1 MRTILAGLL
10 IGLAAVLAAGCGSSS
25 SNTASTTAV
34 TETTAAAATTA
45 ATTSAGTTST
55 NTTPTNTT
63 STNTTS
69 TNTTSTNTTASG
81 ATTSSGGAPTAG
93 VLSAGCQKVADLS
106 VQFGKALSAATATG
120 SGQTDLQKTADAYKA
135 FAAQVPEEIRG
146 PFQTIAAAFAQYVDA
161 IKGLNLA
168 PGKTPDP
175 ATIVKLAAAAKALN
189 NSSLAAAN
197 TKIEAWVKQNCSTGG

>member
-63 STNTTS
+63 STNTT
-69 TNTTSTNTTASG
+69 ASG

-106 VQFGKALSAATATG
+106 VQFGKALGAATATG